1 MNQKEIAARSAAAL
15 VKDGQIVG
23 LGTGSTAAF
32 AIEEIA
38 RRIKQEGLDI
48 IGIPTSIATEKMAR
62 SLDIPLTTIEE
73 HPEIDIDIDGA
84 DQVDAKLQLIK
95 GGGGAHTREKIV
107 AKHSRVFAV
116 IVDESKISDNL
127 NMPVPVEAEQEA
139 WKSVAKELKERGGN
153 PGLRIISNAPF
164 ITDNDN
170 YIIDCDFGALENP
183 KDLEKDINSIDGVI
197 DNGIF
202 VGLTS
207 EVHVGTEN
215 GIKILKPE

>member
-38 RRIKQEGLDI
+38 GRIKQEGLDI

-62 SLDIPLTTIEE
+62 SLDIPLSTVDE

-84 DQVDAKLQLIK
+84 DQVDALLQLIK
-95 GGGGAHTREKIV
+95 GGGGAHTREKII
-107 AKHSRVFAV
+107 AKQSKKFIV
-116 IVDESKISDNL
+116 IVDESKITNEL
-127 NMPVPVEAEQEA
+127 NMPVPVEVELEA
-139 WKSVAKELKERGGN
+139 WKSIAGELKTLGAT
-153 PGLRIISNAPF
+153 PGLRITCCEPF
-164 ITDNDN
+164 ITDNKN
-170 YIIDCDFGALENP
+170 FVIDADFGTLENP
-183 KDLEKDINSIDGVI
+183 GALEKDINSIDGVI

-202 VGLTS
+202 VGLAT
-207 EVHVGTEN
+207 EVHIGTAD
-215 GIKILKPE
+215 GVKIKKPE

>member
-1 MNQKEIAARSAAAL
+1 MNQKEIAAKSAVTL
-15 VKDGQIVG
+15 VKDGQVVG

-32 AIEEIA
+32 AISGIA
-38 RRIKQEGLDI
+38 RRVKDEGLDI

-62 SLDIPLTTIEE
+62 SLDIPISTVDE

-84 DQVDAKLQLIK
+84 DQVDALLQLIK

-107 AKHSRVFAV
+107 AKHSKVFAV
-116 IVDESKISDNL
+116 IVDESKISDTL
-127 NMPVPVEAEQEA
+127 NMPVPVEADIDL
-139 WKSVAKELKERGGN
+139 WKSVAQELNQLGGA
-153 PGLRIISNAPF
+153 PVLRIISQAPF

-170 YIIDCDFGALENP
+170 YVIDCDFGTLEDP
-183 KDLEKDINSIDGVI
+183 ETLEKDISSIDGVI

-207 EVHVGTEN
+207 EVHIGTEN